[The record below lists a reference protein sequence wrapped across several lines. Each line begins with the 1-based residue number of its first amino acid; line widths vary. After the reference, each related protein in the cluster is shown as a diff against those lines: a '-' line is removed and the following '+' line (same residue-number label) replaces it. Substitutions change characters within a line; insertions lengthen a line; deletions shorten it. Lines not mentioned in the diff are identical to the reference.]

1 MISKQ
6 ERINRL
12 INTQRVVYIEDNTV
26 HEVHSIEEIGGV
38 IFVNTGRNL
47 FLQDTEVMTLEEMA
61 NATREINFLKNKYR
75 IL

>member
-12 INTQRVVYIEDNTV
+12 VNAQKVVYIQDSTV

-38 IFVNTGRNL
+38 IFINTGRNL

-61 NATREINFLKNKYR
+61 NATREINFLKDKYR

>member
-1 MISKQ
+1 MISRQ
-6 ERINRL
+6 ERINRIL
-12 INTQRVVYIEDNTV
+12 ESQKIVYIEDSTV
-26 HEVHSIEEIGGV
+26 HEVHSVEEIGDV

-61 NATREINFLKNKYR
+61 NATRQINFLKNKYK